1 MMYPFW
7 LNKKEYDIIAK
18 STKDLSTTYL
28 DGDDRERRLPPDFVE
43 CEIVYYKTTNC
54 LCIQGHPEY
63 MPKDSSAVKYINVL
77 IREYLEDTVETVPNV
92 IEEEIEAPNV
102 DDGLPGWFIIED
114 NQNRIRPVQRANNN
128 NLIEGLDDFI

>member
-28 DGDDRERRLPPDFVE
+28 DGNDRERRLPTDFVE

-54 LCIQGHPEY
+54 LCVQGHPEY

-77 IREYLEDTVETVPNV
+77 IREYLEDTVETTPNFIEDEVEVPN
-92 IEEEIEAPNV
+92 I
-102 DDGLPGWFIIED
+102 DDEPL
-114 NQNRIRPVQRANNN
+114 R
-128 NLIEGLDDFI
+128 